1 MKDMLVQ
8 IAMYNREANAA
19 MLAIL
24 AKAPE
29 DVVKADQKVFYK
41 SILGTFQHI
50 VLAELSWLK
59 RYEGFFH
66 NATLEGSALLKRD
79 AAALKAESGASLAAC
94 AALSS
99 EADALFVAFA
109 EGLSE
114 ADLVKRVKYTNA
126 KGEQLERIYWQTI
139 FHVLNHGTH
148 HRGEISA
155 ILDING
161 IANDVSGFTL
171 YAK

>member
-8 IAMYNREANAA
+8 IARYNREANAA

-24 AKAPE
+24 AKAPV
-29 DVVKADQKVFYK
+29 DVVKADQKVYYK

-66 NATLEGSALLKRD
+66 TATLERSALLKRD
-79 AAALKAESGASLAAC
+79 ANELKADSGESLAAC

-99 EADALFVAFA
+99 EVDALFVAFA
-109 EGLSE
+109 ESLSE
-114 ADLVKRVKYTNA
+114 ADLEKRVKYTNA
-126 KGEQLERIYWQTI
+126 KGEQLERVYWQTI

-161 IANDVSGFTL
+161 VANDVSGFTL
-171 YAK
+171 YAM